1 MPALADISFINGE
14 TKIPEILIGY
24 LNSRRAEEGIELP
37 AVEIEDDEES
47 VYYGQDVGGLPMVPG
62 LRESGELLK
71 LPCVIVTAESFE
83 KLSDRADFRVS
94 VVLRNRSHG
103 AEGEVVSLAQE
114 NTLVAKIRYLLSC
127 RAELM
132 AYVAA
137 ISPVEQFRFL
147 GYGVTGGS
155 MELDEG
161 MKIRERVTN
170 LHVRFASYEFVV
182 N

>member
-83 KLSDRADFRVS
+83 KLSDRADF
-94 VVLRNRSHG
+94 
-103 AEGEVVSLAQE
+103 LAQE